1 MRFFFLDNYLGNS
14 LRLEM
19 HSGFSPLIMSGL
31 GWFSRDQKL
40 YETTNEKKWPWK
52 LSVSIKLSILD
63 GWIRVIKFES
73 KSFPIVHCA
82 RLKQKWGS

>member
-19 HSGFSPLIMSGL
+19 HSGFSPLIISGL

-40 YETTNEKKWPWK
+40 YETTNEK
-52 LSVSIKLSILD
+52 SD
-63 GWIRVIKFES
+63 HENCQF
-73 KSFPIVHCA
+73 
-82 RLKQKWGS
+82 Q